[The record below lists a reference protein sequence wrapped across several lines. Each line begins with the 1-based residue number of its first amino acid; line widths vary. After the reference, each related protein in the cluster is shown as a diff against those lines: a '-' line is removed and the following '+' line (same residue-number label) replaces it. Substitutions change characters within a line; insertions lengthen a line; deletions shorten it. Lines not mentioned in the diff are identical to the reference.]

1 MLASFSKKHLVIVGV
16 FGLIVLFLFVSKVS
30 FFESLAGEVPAEL
43 TLDVPFSPQ
52 APTGN
57 WDNNENCEE
66 TSLIMAQAY
75 FDGRTENILPADEVQ
90 ESINKLNAW
99 EDVNFG
105 HHEDTGA
112 DETSRMAE
120 KVLDLDVRQIRDY
133 TESDLKRALSDDHV
147 VLLPLSARLLE
158 NPQHY
163 ADGGPFY
170 HMLIVIG
177 YNEVG
182 FIVHDP
188 GSDDGADNVYSF
200 AILKNAA
207 VDWNNKT
214 KTIDPTR
221 KIALIVSK

>member
-1 MLASFSKKHLVIVGV
+1 MLASFSKKHIVIVSV
-16 FGLIVLFLFVSKVS
+16 FGLIVLFLFVSKIS
-30 FFESLAGEVPAEL
+30 FFESLASTPESL

-52 APTGN
+52 APTGI
-57 WDNNENCEE
+57 WENNENCEE

-75 FDGRTENILPADEVQ
+75 FDGRKEKILPAAEVQ
-90 ESINKLNAW
+90 QKIDELNAW
-99 EDVNFG
+99 EDKTFG

-112 DETSRMAE
+112 DETSRMAK

-133 TESDLKRALSDDHV
+133 TESDLKRALANGHV

-170 HMLIVIG
+170 HMLAVIG
-177 YNEVG
+177 YNEMG

-188 GSDDGADNVYSF
+188 GSDDGSDNVYTF

-207 VDWNNKT
+207 VDWDSKT
-214 KTIDPTR
+214 QTTDPTR